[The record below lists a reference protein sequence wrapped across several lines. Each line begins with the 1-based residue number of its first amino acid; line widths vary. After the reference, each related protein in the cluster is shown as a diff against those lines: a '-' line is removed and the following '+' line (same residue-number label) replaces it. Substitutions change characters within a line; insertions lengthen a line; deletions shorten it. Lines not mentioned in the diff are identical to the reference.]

1 MEEENKE
8 ILTPEVELKRNKVLR
23 DYANYSFSSAL
34 DEVNELLLKEKNYTK
49 KLSLMAAKSWILRN
63 EIYAA
68 INDPYISALVEVE
81 NTNIFEGLEDEE
93 YNEFDSLFDE
103 DTGPEETKQPKK

>member
-1 MEEENKE
+1 MEKENEE
-8 ILTPEVELKRNKVLR
+8 ILTAEVEGKRNQVLR
-23 DYANYSFSSAL
+23 EYANFSFKSAL
-34 DEVNELLLKEKNYTK
+34 DEVNNLLLNEKNYTK

-81 NTNIFEGLEDEE
+81 NTNIFEGLEDDE
-93 YNEFDSLFDE
+93 YNEFDSLFDDDGE
-103 DTGPEETKQPKK
+103 PEATAAKK

>member
-8 ILTPEVELKRNKVLR
+8 ILTAEVEEKRNQVLR
-23 DYANYSFSSAL
+23 EYANFSFSSAL
-34 DEVNELLLKEKNYTK
+34 EEVNRLLAEEKNYSK

-68 INDPYISALVEVE
+68 INDPYISALSEVE
-81 NTNIFEGLEDEE
+81 NTNIFDGLDDDE
-93 YNEFDSLFDE
+93 YNEFDSLFDDSADE
-103 DTGPEETKQPKK
+103 KSEGN